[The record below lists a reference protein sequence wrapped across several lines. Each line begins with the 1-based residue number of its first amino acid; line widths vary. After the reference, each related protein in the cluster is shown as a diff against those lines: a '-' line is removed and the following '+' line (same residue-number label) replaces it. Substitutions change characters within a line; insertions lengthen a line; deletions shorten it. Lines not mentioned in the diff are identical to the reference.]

1 MWGVQDQ
8 NSATPG
14 PIISFIER
22 LLARLRARFGI
33 AQPTSTTG
41 GQPLTVISMP
51 GGSVTVA
58 VGSQSWTV
66 QGGYSQQF
74 QVPIGAQ
81 VTLTATP
88 ESGYV
93 FSYWQGVPS

>member
-1 MWGVQDQ
+1 LWGVQDQ

-74 QVPIGAQ
+74 QVTPGSV
-81 VTLTATP
+81 VTLTANP
-88 ESGYV
+88 SSGYQ
-93 FSYWQGVPS
+93 FSNWEGTPQ